1 MRLTSSQIEA
11 RDRLAPI
18 KFHQIFTVPATAN
31 HSELKVSYAI
41 AGPFDENAQTI
52 LFVAGMLAVR
62 WLAVFFDHVAMEEGV
77 RILLIDRPGFGG
89 STQVPLRDR
98 ISIYLETIP
107 LLLEHLNIKHVS
119 LASHSAGTIYAL
131 NIITRLPHIICPSR
145 PRMTLLS
152 PWVHQDLSSTTFLQ
166 IASILPD
173 SVLNHWSPVV
183 NFIVNN
189 ATPTIASS
197 GGAFAAFRSSFF
209 APGITA
215 ATQREAAEQ
224 NYREG
229 YGVSIE
235 TKKEMESLLL
245 KWAFLEDT
253 QGINDE
259 ARLCLK
265 KTEDCSWGACE
276 DYQEMVKSLVEMW
289 TQRVEGNQ
297 SAILEVKIQ
306 LAEEDMMIGEKG
318 KEYFRKCWTNENW
331 IAGIKA
337 TCEQLEGTDHGTV
350 LDPLKS
356 LQEIARTAKETL
368 DWETYSELYHN

>member
-1 MRLTSSQIEA
+1 
-11 RDRLAPI
+11 
-18 KFHQIFTVPATAN
+18 
-31 HSELKVSYAI
+31 
-41 AGPFDENAQTI
+41 
-52 LFVAGMLAVR
+52 
-62 WLAVFFDHVAMEEGV
+62 
-77 RILLIDRPGFGG
+77 
-89 STQVPLRDR
+89 
-98 ISIYLETIP
+98 
-107 LLLEHLNIKHVS
+107 
-119 LASHSAGTIYAL
+119 
-131 NIITRLPHIICPSR
+131 
-145 PRMTLLS
+145 MTLLS

-197 GGAFAAFRSSFF
+197 GGAFTACRSSFF

-215 ATQREAAEQ
+215 ATQREAVEQ
-224 NYREG
+224 SYREG

-297 SAILEVKIQ
+297 SAILEVKIH

-318 KEYFRKCWTNENW
+318 KEYFRKCWTSENW
-331 IAGIKA
+331 IAGIKV
-337 TCEQLEGTDHGTV
+337 TCEQLEGTDHDTV

-368 DWETYSELYHN
+368 DWETYSEPYHD